1 MMDLVVLKRMGV
13 VPRFIGALFL
23 PLLLVSAYLLVIQ
36 WRYHGQG
43 NHNTAPVFVAAIAIG
58 SLFVFTAPLHLGY
71 RLLLA
76 ALYIPAL
83 WIALFFYS
91 LLFILT
97 VFHTTIG

>member
-1 MMDLVVLKRMGV
+1 MDLVVLKRMGL

-36 WRYHGQG
+36 WRYHEQS
-43 NHNTAPVFVAAIAIG
+43 NHNTAPAFLATIAIG
-58 SLFVFTAPLHLGY
+58 SLFVVTAPLRLGY
-71 RLLLA
+71 RLLLM
-76 ALYIPAL
+76 ALYIPRV

-91 LLFILT
+91 LLFIFT